1 MGRAH
6 NGGVSS
12 ASSVGESQQV
22 KEWGSSGLAYLTG
35 LPDGP
40 ADFSRAPVLTR
51 ARDTAAAAGD
61 RLGIDIDAASLLTGR
76 AAMLGLT
83 RCGRL
88 SPGGASRLLAAR
100 DGHCALTLS
109 RADDIDAVPALLQAD
124 EVATDPWPE
133 LQRWAA
139 TRPVAELVDRAGLLD
154 IPAAAL
160 GEAAPTPARIRVN
173 GARSAPRAAR
183 GLLVADLS
191 SMWAGPLCGRLLA
204 RAGATV
210 VKVESP
216 RRPDGTRGGHRPFFD
231 WVNGEKLCYE
241 LDFDTH
247 ADELRE
253 LLAVSDIVIEGSR
266 PAALARRGLG
276 LDDVA
281 PRAGRIW
288 LQVTGY
294 DGLRPGF
301 GDDAA
306 VAGGLVGTSADGPVF
321 CGDAIADP
329 LSGLEAALAVAE
341 SLGRGGGELIRVSM
355 AGVAA
360 TYAALPVE
368 PSVSPAPVFAP
379 AAPPAPHPASGP
391 GADNEAVRHLVAQRR
406 VLSC

>member
-1 MGRAH
+1 M
-6 NGGVSS
+6 SS

-40 ADFSRAPVLTR
+40 ADFSRAHVLTR
-51 ARDTAAAAGD
+51 ARDVAAATGD
-61 RLGIDIDAASLLTGR
+61 RLGVDIDAASLLTGR

-83 RCGRL
+83 RGGRV
-88 SPGGASRLLAAR
+88 SPGGGTRLLVAR
-100 DGHCALTLS
+100 DGCCALTLS
-109 RADDIDAVPALLQAD
+109 RADDLDAVPALLQAD
-124 EVATDPWPE
+124 EIAADPWPA

-139 TRPVAELVDRAGLLD
+139 GRPVAEIVDRAGLLD
-154 IPAAAL
+154 IPAAGL
-160 GEAAPTPARIRVN
+160 GEAAPTPARIDAKGSR
-173 GARSAPRAAR
+173 ATPRAPR

-191 SMWAGPLCGRLLA
+191 SMWAGPLCGQLLA

-216 RRPDGTRGGHRPFFD
+216 RRPDGTRGGDRTFFD
-231 WVNGEKLCYE
+231 WVNGEKLSYE
-241 LDFDTH
+241 LDFDGQ
-247 ADELRE
+247 ADELGE
-253 LLAVSDIVIEGSR
+253 LVAVSDVVIEGSR

-276 LDDVA
+276 PDDVA

-288 LQVTGY
+288 LQITGY

-301 GDDAA
+301 GDDTA
-306 VAGGLVGTSADGPVF
+306 VAGGLVGTSAEGPVF

-368 PSVSPAPVFAP
+368 PSPSPAPVSAP
-379 AAPPAPHPASGP
+379 AAPPAPRPASGP
-391 GADNEAVRHLVAQRR
+391 GADNEAVRRLVAQRR

>member
-1 MGRAH
+1 M
-6 NGGVSS
+6 
-12 ASSVGESQQV
+12 GESQQV

-40 ADFSRAPVLTR
+40 ADFSRANVLTR
-51 ARDTAAAAGD
+51 ARDVAAATGE
-61 RLGIDIDAASLLTGR
+61 RLGIDIDAAMLLTGR

-83 RCGRL
+83 RGGRV
-88 SPGGASRLLAAR
+88 SPGGATRLLAAR
-100 DGHCALTLS
+100 DGDCALTLS
-109 RADDIDAVPALLQAD
+109 RADDLDAVPALLQAD
-124 EVATDPWPE
+124 EIAADPWPQ

-139 TRPVAELVDRAGLLD
+139 ARPVAEIVDRAGLLD
-154 IPAAAL
+154 IPAAGL
-160 GEAAPTPARIRVN
+160 GEAAPRPARIR
-173 GARSAPRAAR
+173 ARGSRTAPRPLR
-183 GLLVADLS
+183 DLLVADLS

-216 RRPDGTRGGHRPFFD
+216 RRPDGTRGGHRAFFD
-231 WVNGEKLCYE
+231 WVNGEKLGYQ
-241 LDFDTH
+241 LDFDGQ

-276 LDDVA
+276 PDDVV
-281 PRAGRIW
+281 PREGRIW

-301 GDDAA
+301 GDDTA
-306 VAGGLVGTSADGPVF
+306 VAGGLVGASAEGPVF

-329 LSGLEAALAVAE
+329 LSGLEAGLAVAE

-360 TYAALPVE
+360 TYAALPAE
-368 PSVSPAPVFAP
+368 PSASQAPVSAP
-379 AAPPAPHPASGP
+379 AAPSAPHPASGP
-391 GADNEAVRHLVAQRR
+391 GADNEAVRYLVAQRR
-406 VLSC
+406 LLSC